1 MVRLMVHS
9 EKISV
14 CCSII
19 NLYIFILTVYNGIL
33 PMISTWVKLA
43 YHDTGCSPEGYIV
56 YTLTY
61 IKLDMQSARFPA
73 KLFSITCGECH
84 EYEGSPLIC
93 LERCGCLHCNGDFQN
108 HVTCVTSGLPS
119 WCHGVV
125 MDNF

>member
-1 MVRLMVHS
+1 MLFHN
-9 EKISV
+9 K
-14 CCSII
+14 SIHFYFNCLQWNPPNDKYLG
-19 NLYIFILTVYNGIL
+19 NL
-33 PMISTWVKLA
+33 TWVKLA

-56 YTLTY
+56 YTLKY
-61 IKLDMQSARFPA
+61 IKLDMQSARFPV

-108 HVTCVTSGLPS
+108 HVTCMTSGLPS